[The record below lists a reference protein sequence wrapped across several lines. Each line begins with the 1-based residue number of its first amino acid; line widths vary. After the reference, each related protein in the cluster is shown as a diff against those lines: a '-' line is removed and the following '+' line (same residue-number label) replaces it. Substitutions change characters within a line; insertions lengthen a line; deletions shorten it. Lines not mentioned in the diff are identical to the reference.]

1 MSSVNLLAREVAAKI
16 VFYGP
21 GLSGKTTTLRK
32 IYETVRPA
40 NRGEMMSIA
49 TEGDRTLFFDF
60 LPVKVERVNDCSV
73 RLALYTVPGQVFY
86 NATRKLV
93 LQGADGVVFVAD
105 SQPEA
110 LDSNRESLQNLEENL
125 LEQGIRL
132 DRFPLV
138 MQWNK
143 RDIDK
148 AMPVEQMRAAL
159 NTRGAPE
166 FETSATSGQGVLD
179 SLKAI
184 TRLVIKD
191 LRAKRI
197 VPPPRTAPN
206 PVAPG
211 AGLEAQLSQHLP
223 TRPSQTLPA
232 VQPPSMTPRQH
243 PGSSTTLPAVGAG
256 GGPAAVAPAAKMEVT
271 PNSSAVPVPRME
283 VTPNSSAVPVPRT
296 VGQRAMGP
304 ATALA
309 PGDLFDH
316 ARAAETA
323 FASGQYAQCV
333 KACLDAVRRALAFAG
348 EGSLAQQGF
357 LLRVDG
363 ADLLRLQGLS
373 NRVDTARVDDA
384 AFALYLVMH
393 VFTRLNAAGLPETA

>member
-1 MSSVNLLAREVAAKI
+1 VSSVNLMAREVAAKI

-40 NRGEMMSIA
+40 HRGEMMSIA

-60 LPVKVERVNDCSV
+60 LPVKVERVGDCSV

-110 LDSNRESLQNLEENL
+110 MDANRESLANLEENL
-125 LEQGIRL
+125 FEHGIRL

-143 RDIDK
+143 RDLEGVL
-148 AMPVEQMRAAL
+148 PVDVLRKEL
-159 NTRGAPE
+159 NPRGVPD
-166 FETSATSGQGVLD
+166 FETAAANGQGVLD
-179 SLKAI
+179 TLKAI

-197 VPPPRTAPN
+197 VPPPRSATPAAG
-206 PVAPG
+206 VQA
-211 AGLEAQLSQHLP
+211 AGLEAQLTRHLQN
-223 TRPSQTLPA
+223 R
-232 VQPPSMTPRQH
+232 QPPSPGQQAAPPGQH
-243 PGSSTTLPAVGAG
+243 PSLTFG
-256 GGPAAVAPAAKMEVT
+256 GGSAPALAQT
-271 PNSSAVPVPRME
+271 PVPR
-283 VTPNSSAVPVPRT
+283 VAPVAVVPPRVEPAPVAT
-296 VGQRAMGP
+296 SQSGP
-304 ATALA
+304 KLLGAASALA
-309 PGDLFDH
+309 PGDMFDH
-316 ARAAETA
+316 ARAAEAAFMSGDYATCVTA
-323 FASGQYAQCV
+323 CT
-333 KACLDAVRRALAFAG
+333 DAIRRALAYAG
-348 EGSLAQQGF
+348 EGPLAQQAF

-363 ADLLRLQGLS
+363 ADLLRFQGLA
-373 NRVDTARVDDA
+373 TQQHIRVDDA
-384 AFALYLVMH
+384 AFALYVVMQ
-393 VFTRLNAAGLPETA
+393 VFVRLNAVGLPTAE

>member
-40 NRGEMMSIA
+40 HRGEMMSIA

-148 AMPVEQMRAAL
+148 ALPVEQLRATL

-166 FETSATSGQGVLD
+166 FETSATSGRGVLD
-179 SLKAI
+179 ALKAI

-197 VPPPRTAPN
+197 VPAPRATPT

-223 TRPSQTLPA
+223 VRQSQTMPT
-232 VQPPSMTPRQH
+232 VQPPAMTPRQS
-243 PGSSTTLPAVGAG
+243 PASSSM
-256 GGPAAVAPAAKMEVT
+256 PAAPAPAPAAAAM
-271 PNSSAVPVPRME
+271 PPSRME
-283 VTPNSSAVPVPRT
+283 LTPTGTSVPRT
-296 VGQRAMGP
+296 VGQRVLGP

-309 PGDLFDH
+309 PGELFDH
-316 ARAAETA
+316 ARAAEA
-323 FASGQYAQCV
+323 SFASGQYGACV
-333 KACLDAVRRALAFAG
+333 TACMDAVRRALALAG
-348 EGSLAQQGF
+348 EGTLAQQGF

-363 ADLLRLQGLS
+363 SDLLRLQGLS
-373 NRVDTARVDDA
+373 NRVDTVRVDDA
-384 AFALYLVMH
+384 AFALYFVMQ

>member
-1 MSSVNLLAREVAAKI
+1 MSSVNLMAREVAAKI

-40 NRGEMMSIA
+40 HRGEMMSIA

-60 LPVKVERVNDCSV
+60 LPVKVERVGDCSV

-110 LDSNRESLQNLEENL
+110 MDANRESLANLEENL
-125 LEQGIRL
+125 LEHGIRL

-143 RDIDK
+143 RDLELVL
-148 AMPVEQMRAAL
+148 PVDELRKEL
-159 NTRGAPE
+159 NPRGVPE
-166 FETSATSGQGVLD
+166 FETAATNGRGVLD
-179 SLKAI
+179 TLKAA

-197 VPPPRTAPN
+197 VPPPRPATP
-206 PVAPG
+206 PG
-211 AGLEAQLSQHLP
+211 GQQVAGLEAQLTQHLQH
-223 TRPSQTLPA
+223 RQ
-232 VQPPSMTPRQH
+232 QPP
-243 PGSSTTLPAVGAG
+243 PGMALG
-256 GGPAAVAPAAKMEVT
+256 GGPAPALAQ
-271 PNSSAVPVPRME
+271 PPVPR
-283 VTPNSSAVPVPRT
+283 VAPVPMVPQPRPE
-296 VGQRAMGP
+296 VSQVSAPQAGP
-304 ATALA
+304 KLLGAASALA
-309 PGDLFDH
+309 PGDMFDH
-316 ARAAETA
+316 ARAAEAAFMSGDYATCITA
-323 FASGQYAQCV
+323 CT
-333 KACLDAVRRALAFAG
+333 DAIRRALSFAG
-348 EGSLAQQGF
+348 DGSLVQQAF

-363 ADLLRLQGLS
+363 ADLLRFQGLA
-373 NRVDTARVDDA
+373 TQQHIRVDDA
-384 AFALYLVMH
+384 AFALYVLMQ
-393 VFTRLNAAGLPETA
+393 VFIRLNTVGLPNAE

>member
-1 MSSVNLLAREVAAKI
+1 MSSVNLMAREVAAKI

-21 GLSGKTTTLRK
+21 GLSGKTTSLRK

-40 NRGEMMSIA
+40 HRGEMMSIA

-60 LPVKVERVNDCSV
+60 LPIKVEKVGDCSV

-110 LDSNRESLQNLEENL
+110 MDANRESLANLEENL

-132 DRFPLV
+132 ERFPLV
-138 MQWNK
+138 IQYNK
-143 RDIDK
+143 RDLDK
-148 AMPVEQMRAAL
+148 VLPVEALRAEL
-159 NTRGAPE
+159 NPRAVPD
-166 FETSATSGQGVLD
+166 FATEAVSGVGVLD
-179 SLKAI
+179 ALKAI

-197 VPPPRTAPN
+197 VPAPREARA

-211 AGLEAQLSQHLP
+211 FGSAEGTAGLEAQLTQHLN
-223 TRPSQTLPA
+223 RA
-232 VQPPSMTPRQH
+232 PPSSPQAPAAPPR
-243 PGSSTTLPAVGAG
+243 PPAAR
-256 GGPAAVAPAAKMEVT
+256 AAQAVAPPALT
-271 PNSSAVPVPRME
+271 
-283 VTPNSSAVPVPRT
+283 
-296 VGQRAMGP
+296 GQRPLGP
-304 ATALA
+304 SSALA

-316 ARAAETA
+316 ARAAEAA
-323 FASGQYAQCV
+323 FASGDNAGCV
-333 KACLDAVRRALAFAG
+333 RACLAAVRRGLAFAG
-348 EGSLAQQGF
+348 EGPPARQAF

-363 ADLLRLQGLS
+363 SDLLR
-373 NRVDTARVDDA
+373 
-384 AFALYLVMH
+384 
-393 VFTRLNAAGLPETA
+393 

>member
-40 NRGEMMSIA
+40 HRGEMMSIA

-110 LDSNRESLQNLEENL
+110 MDSNRESLQNLEENL

-138 MQWNK
+138 IQWNK
-143 RDIDK
+143 RDIENVL
-148 AMPVEQMRAAL
+148 PVEQLRATL
-159 NTRGAPE
+159 NARGAPE
-166 FETSATSGQGVLD
+166 FETSATNGRGVLD
-179 SLKAI
+179 ALKAI

-197 VPPPRTAPN
+197 VPPPRPTPN
-206 PVAPG
+206 PLAPG

-223 TRPSQTLPA
+223 TRPSQTMQA
-232 VQPPSMTPRQH
+232 VQPPAMMPRQH
-243 PGSSTTLPAVGAG
+243 PHSATNLPAVASAGAG
-256 GGPAAVAPAAKMEVT
+256 TPAAAAMAPA
-271 PNSSAVPVPRME
+271 PRME
-283 VTPNSSAVPVPRT
+283 VTPTPSSVAVPRT
-296 VGQRAMGP
+296 VGQRALGP

-309 PGDLFDH
+309 PGELFDH
-316 ARAAETA
+316 ARAAETS
-323 FASGQYAQCV
+323 FASGQYGACV
-333 KACLDAVRRALAFAG
+333 TACMDAVRRALAFAG
-348 EGSLAQQGF
+348 EGSLAQQGY

-363 ADLLRLQGLS
+363 SDLLRLQGLS

-384 AFALYLVMH
+384 AFALYFVMQ

>member
-1 MSSVNLLAREVAAKI
+1 VSSVNLLAREVAAKI

-40 NRGEMMSIA
+40 HRGEMMSIA

-138 MQWNK
+138 IQWNK

-148 AMPVEQMRAAL
+148 ALPVEQLRAAM

-166 FETSATSGQGVLD
+166 FETSATNGRGVLD
-179 SLKAI
+179 ALKAI

-197 VPPPRTAPN
+197 VPPPRPTPAPM
-206 PVAPG
+206 APG
-211 AGLEAQLSQHLP
+211 AGLEARLSQHLP
-223 TRPSQTLPA
+223 TRPSQTMQA
-232 VQPPSMTPRQH
+232 VQPPAMTPRQH
-243 PGSSTTLPAVGAG
+243 PHSATNLPAVGAAG
-256 GGPAAVAPAAKMEVT
+256 AGGPAAAAMAPAARMEMT
-271 PNSSAVPVPRME
+271 PRSSAVQ
-283 VTPNSSAVPVPRT
+283 VPRT
-296 VGQRAMGP
+296 VGQRVLGP

-309 PGDLFDH
+309 PGELFDH

-323 FASGQYAQCV
+323 FASAQYAACV
-333 KACLDAVRRALAFAG
+333 TACMDAVRRALALAG

-373 NRVDTARVDDA
+373 NRVDTVRVDDA
-384 AFALYLVMH
+384 AFALYFVMQ